1 MFTPLLFI
9 FPDKEYHGI
18 CVKVINTETFERERE
33 RERELNFHVTRENER
48 KKLKKKCVLIK
59 TKAIIVQVINKAIGI

>member
-48 KKLKKKCVLIK
+48 KKLKKMRVDKNQSHHCAGYK
-59 TKAIIVQVINKAIGI
+59 